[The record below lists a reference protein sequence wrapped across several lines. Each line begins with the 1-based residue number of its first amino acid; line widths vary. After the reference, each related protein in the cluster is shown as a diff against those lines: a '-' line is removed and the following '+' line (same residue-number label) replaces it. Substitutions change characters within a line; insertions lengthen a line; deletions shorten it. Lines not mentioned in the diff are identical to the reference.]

1 MQESDMAFN
10 FLEFHNKNKNPD
22 PLRLS
27 LKGASHDKK
36 KGCSGLKTTV
46 LLLEMTFCK
55 FLFNFRR
62 FGQFSMMGT
71 FFLL

>member
-36 KGCSGLKTTV
+36 RVFWTQDYSSSSRND
-46 LLLEMTFCK
+46 
-55 FLFNFRR
+55 FL
-62 FGQFSMMGT
+62 
-71 FFLL
+71 